1 MVRASRSTAPVASTA
16 LVQSFA
22 PRVTSACRVL
32 VLGSM
37 PGVRSLTLS
46 QYYGH
51 PHNLFWPFMQ
61 ALVGVPAEAAYED
74 RVAAL
79 NAAGIGLW
87 DVLQAC
93 ERPGSLDSEIAAH
106 SEVPNAI
113 GELVAAQP
121 SLRALAF
128 NGGKAWQSFRR
139 HVAPGLPADVASR
152 IALCP
157 LPSTSP
163 ANASVARV
171 AKLER
176 WLALRQWL

>member
-1 MVRASRSTAPVASTA
+1 MPRLTAPPPDTEARVE
-16 LVQSFA
+16 SFP
-22 PRVTSACRVL
+22 PRVTRECRVL

-37 PGVRSLTLS
+37 PGVRSLALS

-61 ALVGVPAEAAYED
+61 ALCGVPADAAYAV
-74 RVAAL
+74 RIAAL
-79 NAAGIGLW
+79 NAAGVGLW
-87 DVLQAC
+87 DVLKAC
-93 ERPGSLDSEIAAH
+93 ERPGSLDSEIVAH
-106 SEVPNAI
+106 SEAPNAI
-113 GELVAAQP
+113 GELVASHP

-139 HVAPGLPADVASR
+139 HVQPLLPDAVAAR
-152 IALCP
+152 VALCA

-163 ANASVARV
+163 ANASVPRA

>member
-1 MVRASRSTAPVASTA
+1 
-16 LVQSFA
+16 
-22 PRVTSACRVL
+22 
-32 VLGSM
+32 M
-37 PGVRSLTLS
+37 PGVRSLQLA

-61 ALVGVPAEAAYED
+61 ALCGVPADAAYET
-74 RVAAL
+74 RIAAL
-79 NAAGIGLW
+79 NAAGVGLW

-93 ERPGSLDSEIAAH
+93 ERSGSLDSEIAAG

-113 GELVAAQP
+113 GELAANHP

-139 HVAPGLPADVASR
+139 HVQPQLPATVAAR
-152 IALCP
+152 VALCP

-163 ANASVARV
+163 ANASVPRA
-171 AKLER
+171 AKLDR
-176 WLALRQWL
+176 WLALREWL

>member
-1 MVRASRSTAPVASTA
+1 MRQARPSAAPLDVAA
-16 LVQSFA
+16 RVESFP
-22 PRVTSACRVL
+22 PRVTRDCRVL

-37 PGVRSLTLS
+37 PGVRSLQLA

-61 ALVGVPAEAAYED
+61 ALCGVPADAAYD
-74 RVAAL
+74 ARVAAL
-79 NAAGIGLW
+79 NAAGVGLW

-93 ERPGSLDSEIAAH
+93 ERPGSLDSEIAPH

-113 GELVAAQP
+113 GALVEAHP

-139 HVAPGLPADVASR
+139 HVQPGLPAPLAAR
-152 IALCP
+152 IALLP

-163 ANASVARV
+163 ANASVAR
-171 AKLER
+171 ATKLER

>member
-1 MVRASRSTAPVASTA
+1 MPRTSVAAPSNADARVE
-16 LVQSFA
+16 SFP
-22 PRVTSACRVL
+22 PRVTRECRVL

-37 PGVRSLTLS
+37 PGVRSLALS

-61 ALVGVPAEAAYED
+61 ALCGVPADLPYAT

-79 NAAGIGLW
+79 NAAGVGLW
-87 DVLQAC
+87 DVLKAC

-106 SEVPNAI
+106 SEEPNAI
-113 GELVAAQP
+113 GELVASHP

-139 HVAPGLPADVASR
+139 HVQPRLPDAVAAR
-152 IALCP
+152 VALVP

-163 ANASVARV
+163 ANASVPRGS
-171 AKLER
+171 KLER